1 MFCLGGESL
10 DRVSNRGPISGD
22 PSNGPRSDLKRGGG
36 EIRQIALSGLAT
48 SKWIKLRSAIDSS
61 HASFDRSTR
70 AISLFRAC
78 LTACPRLFLSV
89 LRHGSK
95 SIRLF
100 IELKVAVYI
109 VKISTKNR
117 RRRYNHE
124 KCDVVEISAEAFS
137 RQDFQRC
144 WNNCHSCCRNAP
156 FLFHP
161 QVDGLSSRQHTVS
174 LVSNQSAKAAPLT
187 RVYPSRGYSVF
198 LRQTCASIP
207 QKGSP

>member
-1 MFCLGGESL
+1 MAP
-10 DRVSNRGPISGD
+10 VPISKGE
-22 PSNGPRSDLKRGGG
+22 GG

-78 LTACPRLFLSV
+78 LTAEPCPRLFLSV

-109 VKISTKNR
+109 VKISTKNGARNR

-124 KCDVVEISAEAFS
+124 KCDVVEVSAEAFS

-144 WNNCHSCCRNAP
+144 
-156 FLFHP
+156 
-161 QVDGLSSRQHTVS
+161 
-174 LVSNQSAKAAPLT
+174 
-187 RVYPSRGYSVF
+187 
-198 LRQTCASIP
+198 
-207 QKGSP
+207 

>member
-1 MFCLGGESL
+1 MYHRVRYDRRSSGQILRGGISPLSLSLFLFLSNTAFPMFCLGGGSL

-78 LTACPRLFLSV
+78 LTAEPCPRLFLSV

-124 KCDVVEISAEAFS
+124 KCDVVEVSAEAFS

-144 WNNCHSCCRNAP
+144 
-156 FLFHP
+156 
-161 QVDGLSSRQHTVS
+161 
-174 LVSNQSAKAAPLT
+174 
-187 RVYPSRGYSVF
+187 
-198 LRQTCASIP
+198 
-207 QKGSP
+207 